1 MKQKDLAL
9 IIVLAVISAIISY
22 FVSAQFISKPTDLKA
37 EVKTVEPISDVMP
50 DADERYFN
58 DKSLDPTEVIK
69 IGGQENQQPF

>member
-37 EVKTVEPISDVMP
+37 DVKVVDPISGVIP
-50 DADERYFN
+50 DADVRYFN
-58 DKSLDPTEVIK
+58 EKSLDPTEVIK
-69 IGGQENQQPF
+69 IGGQDNQQPF